1 MLVITRKCGEV
12 IVIGDGIEIEV
23 LRVGADSV
31 RLGITA
37 DPSVRVYRREIYE
50 QVKAAN
56 RDAAAGAAHRALRL
70 AQSLRRQTS
79 TRDPSS
85 DQQS

>member
-31 RLGITA
+31 RLGVTA

-56 RDAAAGAAHRALRL
+56 RDAAAAPSHQAVQL
-70 AQSLRRQTS
+70 AQRLRRQTEGS
-79 TRDPSS
+79 DPPSGR
-85 DQQS
+85 QT